1 MAEQVTDPNK
11 PGDGTPNPN
20 DKKPVELT
28 PEQQE
33 HVNKVFNAR
42 FAKIESKHEEEMKA
56 LKTQLDSLTKKDDP
70 PPGKKDEEDSAEK
83 KQFKGLLDQEKTRT
97 KNAELLAAQNAR
109 EAKEARE
116 ESMRTRKEVA
126 ISRAAQKQN
135 FYENDVVTKMIWDSI
150 EWDEDSKNF
159 IVKENGVVKQ
169 NSSLQNMTL
178 EEFLTDF
185 AAKRP
190 YLVNGD
196 VKGGIGSAE
205 NRNSNSS
212 GAGLIKS
219 KADLKTAKDKSE
231 FIGKFGLAKYE
242 ALPLK

>member
-1 MAEQVTDPNK
+1 MAEQVADPK
-11 PGDGTPNPN
+11 LGDGTPNPS
-20 DKKPVELT
+20 DKKPVELS

-33 HVNKVFNAR
+33 HVNRVFDSR
-42 FAKIESKHEEEMKA
+42 FAKITSKYEEKLTAMQGE
-56 LKTQLDSLTKKDDP
+56 LDKLTAGKKDDP
-70 PPGKKDEEDSAEK
+70 PPKDGEDTPEK
-83 KQFKGLLDQEKTRT
+83 KQFKGLLDQEKTKT
-97 KNAELLAAQNAR
+97 KNAELLAQAR
-109 EAKEARE
+109 EKEAKEARE

-135 FYENDVVTKMIWDSI
+135 FYENDVVTKMIWDTV

-159 IVKENGVVKQ
+159 IVKENGAVKQ

-178 EEFLTDF
+178 EEYLTDF

-196 VKGGIGSAE
+196 VKGGVGSAE
-205 NRNSNSS
+205 NKNASLNN
-212 GAGLIKS
+212 AGLIKS
-219 KADLKTAKDKSE
+219 KADLKTAKDKSD

>member
-1 MAEQVTDPNK
+1 MAEQVTDPK
-11 PGDGTPNPN
+11 LADGTPNPS
-20 DKKPVELT
+20 DKKPVELS

-33 HVNKVFNAR
+33 HVNRVFDSR
-42 FAKIESKHEEEMKA
+42 FAKITSKYEEKLTAMQGE
-56 LKTQLDSLTKKDDP
+56 LDKLTAGKKDDP
-70 PPGKKDEEDSAEK
+70 PPKDGEDTPEK
-83 KQFKGLLDQEKTRT
+83 KQFKGLLDQEKTKT
-97 KNAELLAAQNAR
+97 KNAELLAQAR
-109 EAKEARE
+109 EKEAKEARE

-135 FYENDVVTKMIWDSI
+135 FYENDVVTKMIWDTI

-159 IVKENGVVKQ
+159 IVKENGAVKQ

-178 EEFLTDF
+178 EEYLTDF

-196 VKGGIGSAE
+196 VKGGVGSAE
-205 NRNSNSS
+205 NKNASLNN
-212 GAGLIKS
+212 AGLIKS
-219 KADLKTAKDKSE
+219 KADLKTAKDKSD